1 MGSTGHQDELI
12 DLDYIT
18 EFEDSLF
25 SIKKQ
30 DMLPRAKNPDVV
42 MDILFEVS
50 LDKHIVLRES
60 FNLLDLLG
68 DIGGV

>member
-1 MGSTGHQDELI
+1 VGSTGHQDELI